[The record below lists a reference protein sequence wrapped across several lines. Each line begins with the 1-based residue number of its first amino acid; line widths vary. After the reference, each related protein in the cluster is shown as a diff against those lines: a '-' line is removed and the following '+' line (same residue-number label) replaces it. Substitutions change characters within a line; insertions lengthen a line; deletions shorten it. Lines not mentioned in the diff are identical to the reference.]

1 MKCKEPIIH
10 IGFSTQSYTN
20 QGSMNISCALLDI
33 HESSKELVYIL
44 MGSNQ
49 TRLSYKWI
57 HQVCLIAKSTTYKG
71 YGIKSKYSSSII
83 AKHALSTP

>member
-49 TRLSYKWI
+49 TRLSYK
-57 HQVCLIAKSTTYKG
+57 
-71 YGIKSKYSSSII
+71 
-83 AKHALSTP
+83 